1 MAWTPTETLLGT
13 HAEMATFSHTIEYYT
28 EEAGDPTAVPPTT
41 GSITYYSVR
50 IIPQQTNPYTVS
62 ISGATISGYYRG
74 IFNDGLTTRDSVG
87 NITTITTLGSNAS
100 VWDAVNRSKVHEVI
114 GFDPDMTR
122 SRTFTYLAEAYNPL
136 LPNTVIASQTYTI
149 LCEDKNWTPGMLS
162 LKELVSYASNN

>member
-1 MAWTPTETLLGT
+1 MPWTPTTPLLGT
-13 HAEMATFSHTIEYYT
+13 YAEMASLSHTLEYYT
-28 EEAGDPTAVPPTT
+28 EDGGDPLADPPTT
-41 GSITYYSVR
+41 GTTTYYSVK
-50 IIPQQTNPYTVS
+50 ITPQEVNPYTIS
-62 ISGATISGYYRG
+62 ISGPTISGYYRG
-74 IFNDGLTTRDSVG
+74 IFNDGLTTRDQQG

-136 LPNTVIASQTYTI
+136 NPTVIVASQTYTI
-149 LCEDKNWTPGMLS
+149 LCQDRNWTPGMLS

>member
-1 MAWTPTETLLGT
+1 MPWTPTDTLLGT
-13 HAEMATFSHTIEYYT
+13 YAEMASFSHTIQYYT

-41 GSITYYSVR
+41 GTITYYSVR
-50 IIPQQTNPYTVS
+50 LISQETNPSTIS

-74 IFNDGLTTRDSVG
+74 IFNDGLTTRDRKG

-100 VWDAVNRSKVHEVI
+100 VWDAVNRSNVHEVI

-122 SRTFTYLAEAYNPL
+122 SRTFSYVAQAYSPLA
-136 LPNTVIASQTYTI
+136 PNTIIASQTYTV
-149 LCEDKNWTPGMLS
+149 LCQDRNWTPGMMS